1 VDWIQ
6 QLRECPA
13 NGDPEASRT
22 DATMS
27 IPLFPL
33 VEVETKTTEETLLET
48 YKIEI
53 RNMNTKNNHKIINK
67 SQKF

>member
-6 QLRECPA
+6 QLKECPA
-13 NGDPEASRT
+13 NGNPEASRT

-53 RNMNTKNNHKIINK
+53 RNMNTKNNHEITNK

>member
-6 QLRECPA
+6 QLKECPA